1 MRNTNKYMMCYL
13 ADAMGVKYKA
23 LAELEVYSEK
33 FSKLGQLL
41 DEYFQAVNAECERD
55 DECINVRV
63 KEKIVDLS
71 ELDTVEGRI
80 DKFIDCMEVLLQPIR
95 QEKERHR
102 CIKEDS
108 ETWTIVD
115 I

>member
-13 ADAMGVKYKA
+13 ADAMGLKYKT
-23 LAELEVYSEK
+23 LAELEIYSEK

-41 DEYFQAVNAECERD
+41 DEYFQAVNAEYERD
-55 DECINVRV
+55 DESINVRV
-63 KEKIVDLS
+63 KEKIIAFS
-71 ELDTVEGRI
+71 EHDTVEGRI

>member
-41 DEYFQAVNAECERD
+41 DEYYQAVNAKYERG
-55 DECINVRV
+55 DEGVGVYV
-63 KEKIVDLS
+63 KEKLIDLS
-71 ELDTVEGRI
+71 GLDTVEGRI

-95 QEKERHR
+95 QEKERCR
-102 CIKEDS
+102 CIKEGS

>member
-13 ADAMGVKYKA
+13 ADAMGIKYKT
-23 LAELEVYSEK
+23 LAELEVHSEK

-41 DEYFQAVNAECERD
+41 DEYYQAVNAKHERD

-71 ELDTVEGRI
+71 GFDTIEGRI
-80 DKFIDCMEVLLQPIR
+80 DKFIDCVEALLQSIR
-95 QEKERHR
+95 QVKERCR

>member
-1 MRNTNKYMMCYL
+1 MNKYMMCYL
-13 ADAMGVKYKA
+13 ADAMGIKYKA
-23 LAELEVYSEK
+23 LAELEVYSDK

-41 DEYFQAVNAECERD
+41 DEYFQAVNAKYERD
-55 DECINVRV
+55 DECIVRV
-63 KEKIVDLS
+63 KEKIIDLS

-80 DKFIDCMEVLLQPIR
+80 DKFIDCLEVLLQPIR

-115 I
+115 T